1 MDGMGDGWMRIRRS
15 WILSLICIVV
25 ILISGCGNTA
35 GKADEDGNGE
45 DRTADPSGLLGRY
58 METVY
63 ELPEEINRN
72 GGLNWLADGS
82 LSIISFGSGLYRSL
96 DEGQSWKQEETAW
109 FPMIQNVYCL
119 DAVMGPDG
127 TVAATCSGHMPEA
140 ARKACTEPVKEDWEG
155 NYCVFAFPDG
165 TVKIIDFGF
174 SQEEGTCI
182 CSFWF
187 REDGRLF
194 AGDISG
200 RVYEVNAVNAGLKE
214 LFMADREIGY
224 VDFSGSVL
232 MAVGYDR
239 LYQYDL
245 SQEVLLAQDTTV
257 DEFLKQILT
266 DGTVSYTSG
275 GYPLTVMGGENDTI
289 YIACRNG
296 LYRHALGG
304 SVMEQVIDG
313 ALSTFGDS
321 FSSIYSARA
330 LDNQEFLVLF
340 SPSTGLVRYTFN
352 ENIPSMPDKELRI
365 YSLEESTSVRQAV
378 TAYKKEHTDMYVRY
392 ETGIEGNG
400 SGVTAEDAIKKLNTQ
415 ILAGEGPD
423 VLILDGLLLDAYIDK
438 GLLTDISQVLES
450 LDGEDTLF
458 PNLVN
463 GSREKDGAI
472 YAMPMCIQVPLLAG
486 DQDVL
491 ENINDLESFADSM
504 EMLRK
509 ENPEGGIL
517 GIYDAETLLRLFGMV
532 SSSAWM
538 NQDGKLDTDRVK
550 NFLSQIKRIYE
561 AELSGAVTE
570 EVSVLKSED
579 ETLLQYGEDI
589 VAVKMEICHNV
600 LNIPRGYARLAC
612 GFVESIQLCL
622 NNVTSVLREDDRM
635 SYRIFNGQGQ
645 NIFIP
650 RAMVGI
656 SAKAGYQEEAE
667 AFVRRMFSEET
678 QKNMYEGFPV
688 NQAAFEAA
696 FDFAKPGSGNGCM
709 TLQKLD
715 GTEEELELYWPD
727 TEEKEDFREKI
738 KTLESPVRTSD
749 YLGEIVYETGVRV
762 LEGSLSVEDA
772 AQEIERKAAIYLAE

>member
-1 MDGMGDGWMRIRRS
+1 MMKKSRS
-15 WILSLICIVV
+15 RILSLLCIALL
-25 ILISGCGNTA
+25 LIPGCGNTA
-35 GKADEDGNGE
+35 GKADKDGNKE
-45 DRTADPSGLLGRY
+45 DRAAASSGLMGRY

-82 LSIISFGSGLYRSL
+82 LSVISFGNGLYRSL

-127 TVAATCSGHMPEA
+127 TVAASCSGIMPEA
-140 ARKACTEPVKEDWEG
+140 ARKACTEPVEEDWEG

-165 TVKIIDFGF
+165 TVKIVDFGF

-182 CSFWF
+182 SSFWF

-200 RVYEVNAVNAGLKE
+200 RVYEVNAANAGLRE
-214 LFMADREIGY
+214 LFAADREVGY

-257 DEFLKQILT
+257 DEFLKQILA

-275 GYPLTVMGGENDTI
+275 GYPLAVIGGENDTV

-321 FSSIYSARA
+321 FSSIYSVRA

-340 SPSTGLVRYTFN
+340 KPSAGLVRYTFD
-352 ENIPSMPDKELRI
+352 ENIPSMPDKEIRI
-365 YSLEESTSVRQAV
+365 YSLEENASVRQAV

-392 ETGIEGNG
+392 ETGIEGDG
-400 SGVTAEDAIKKLNTQ
+400 SVTAEDAVKKLNTQ

-438 GLLTDISQVLES
+438 GLLTDISRTLES
-450 LDGEDTLF
+450 LNGEDTLF
-458 PNLVN
+458 PNLVE
-463 GSREKDGAI
+463 GFREKDGAI
-472 YAMPMCIQVPLLAG
+472 YAMPMCIRVPLLAG
-486 DQDVL
+486 GRDVI

-504 EMLRK
+504 EALRK
-509 ENPEGGIL
+509 ENPEGGLL
-517 GIYDAETLLRLFGMV
+517 GIYDGETLLKLFGMV
-532 SSSAWM
+532 SSCTWM
-538 NQDGKLDTDRVK
+538 SQDGKLDTDKVRD
-550 NFLSQIKRIYE
+550 FLSQTKRIYD

-570 EVSVLKSED
+570 EMSVLKNED
-579 ETLLQYGEDI
+579 ETLLRYGEDI
-589 VAVKMEICHNV
+589 SAMKMEICNNV

-612 GFVESIQLCL
+612 GYVESIQLCL
-622 NNVTSVLREDDRM
+622 DNVTSVIRKDERLD
-635 SYRIFNGQGQ
+635 YRIFNGQEQ
-645 NIFIP
+645 NMFIP

-656 SAKAGYQEEAE
+656 SAKAGHPKEAE
-667 AFVRRMFSEET
+667 EFIRRMFSEET
-678 QKNMYEGFPV
+678 QKNMYEGYPV
-688 NQAAFEAA
+688 NQAAFEGA
-696 FDFAKPGSGNGCM
+696 FDFAEPGSGNGCM

-727 TEEKEDFREKI
+727 TEEKEKKKKKI
-738 KTLESPVRTSD
+738 RTLKTPVRTNA
-749 YLGEIVYETGVRV
+749 YLCEMVYETGVRV

-772 AQEIERKAAIYLAE
+772 AEEIGKKAAIYLAE